1 MKVEMRHI
9 YKSFGPVRAL
19 QDVSLTVEAGTIHGL
34 LGENGAGKTTLMKIL
49 SGYLRPDRGEIFLDG
64 KPVRFASPAEG
75 LRHGIGMLHQDPMDF
90 PAMSVLD
97 NFMMGHEGGFW
108 LDRRG
113 ARRALQELASQF
125 GFDLD
130 PDARVDRL
138 TVGERQQLEL
148 LRLLWRGVRVLIL
161 DEPTT
166 GISAPQKVRLFDTL
180 RRLAGEGKTVIFVT
194 HKLEEVEE
202 LCHRVTVLRQG
213 RLAGEATPPYS
224 PQRLI
229 EMMFGRPLPMPER
242 QPVPPGEPVL
252 EIRNLVVGDHRL
264 RLSRVSLTV
273 WSGEVIGL
281 AGMEGSGQQ
290 LFMRACAGL
299 VRPWE
304 GSIRVRGKDLTGKP
318 YHAFLEAGVLFVPAN
333 RLEEGLIPGLTLTEH
348 FQLVYPNG
356 RYLIDWEQARVEAQR
371 RIRDFNIRGKPETVV
386 EALSGGNQ
394 QRTLLALI
402 RTPAHLLLLEHPTRG
417 LDVESSMWVWRRLKE
432 RAQEGA
438 ALMVISS
445 DLQELLQY
453 CDRIIVFFS
462 GRISEPI
469 ATEELTLDRLG
480 HMIAGRGW

>member
-1 MKVEMRHI
+1 MKIELRHI

-19 QDVSLTVEAGTIHGL
+19 QDVSLTVEAGSIHGL

-64 KPVRFASPAEG
+64 RRVRLASPAEG
-75 LRHGIGMLHQDPMDF
+75 LQHGIGMLHQDPMDF
-90 PAMSVLD
+90 PGLSVLD
-97 NFMMGHEGGFW
+97 NFMLGHEGGLW

-113 ARRALQELASQF
+113 ARRALRELAEQF
-125 GFDLD
+125 GFELD
-130 PDARVDRL
+130 PEARVDSL

-166 GISAPQKVRLFDTL
+166 GISAPQKVRLFAAL
-180 RRLAGEGKTVIFVT
+180 RRLAEEGKAVIFVT

-213 RLAGEATPPYS
+213 RLAGEVAPPYA
-224 PQRLI
+224 PQRLG
-229 EMMFGRPLPMPER
+229 ELMFGRPIPAPARER
-242 QPVPPGEPVL
+242 ISPGDPVIQL
-252 EIRNLVVGDHRL
+252 EGLEVGDHRL
-264 RLSRVSLTV
+264 RMGPVTLTV
-273 WSGEVIGL
+273 RAGEVIGL

-299 VRPWE
+299 VRPWA
-304 GSIRVRGKDLTGKP
+304 GAIRVGGRDLTGKP
-318 YHAFLEAGVLFVPAN
+318 YWAFLEAGVLFVPAN

-348 FQLVYPNG
+348 FQLIYPNG
-356 RYLIDWEQARVEAQR
+356 RFLIDWERARAAAQQ
-371 RIRDFNIRGKPETVV
+371 RIREFSIRGRPETPV

-402 RTPAHLLLLEHPTRG
+402 RTPVRLLLLEHPTRG
-417 LDVESSMWVWRRLKE
+417 LDVESSLWVWGRLKE
-432 RAQEGA
+432 RARAGA

-453 CDRIIVFFS
+453 CDRIMVFFS
-462 GRISEPI
+462 GRVSEPLPVE
-469 ATEELTLDRLG
+469 ALTLDRLG
-480 HMIAGRGW
+480 HLIAGRGW

>member
-1 MKVEMRHI
+1 MKIEMRHI

-19 QDVSLTVEAGTIHGL
+19 QDVSLTVEPGTIHGL

-64 KPVRFASPAEG
+64 QPVRFASPAEG
-75 LRHGIGMLHQDPMDF
+75 LRYGVGMLHQDPMDF
-90 PAMSVLD
+90 PAMSVLE
-97 NFMMGHEGGFW
+97 NFMMGLEGGFW

-113 ARRALQELASQF
+113 ARRALRELADQF
-125 GFDLD
+125 GFELD
-130 PDARVDRL
+130 PDARVERL

-148 LRLLWRGVRVLIL
+148 LRLLGRGVRVLIL

-202 LCHRVTVLRQG
+202 LCQRVTVLRQG
-213 RLAGEATPPYS
+213 RVAGEATPPYS
-224 PQRLI
+224 PQQLI
-229 EMMFGRPLPMPER
+229 ELMFGRPIALPER
-242 QPVPPGEPVL
+242 EVVPPGEPIL
-252 EIRNLVVGDHRL
+252 ELQDLVVGDHRL
-264 RLSRVSLTV
+264 RLSRVNLTV
-273 WSGEVIGL
+273 RSGEIIGL

-290 LFMRACAGL
+290 LFLRACAGL
-299 VRPWE
+299 VRPWG
-304 GSIRVRGKDLTGKP
+304 GSIRVRGQDLTRKP
-318 YHAFLEAGVLFVPAN
+318 YRAFLEAGVLFVPAN
-333 RLEEGLIPGLTLTEH
+333 RLEEGLIPGLTLMEH
-348 FQLVYPNG
+348 FQLVYPDG
-356 RYLIDWEQARVEAQR
+356 RYLIDWERAREEAQR
-371 RIRDFNIRGKPETVV
+371 RIRDFRIRGRPETPV

-394 QRTLLALI
+394 QRALLALI

-417 LDVESSMWVWRRLKE
+417 LDVESSLWVWERLQE
-432 RAQEGA
+432 RVREGS

-445 DLQELLQY
+445 DLQELLRY

-462 GRISEPI
+462 GRVSDPI
-469 ATEELTLDRLG
+469 PVQQLTLDRLG

>member
-9 YKSFGPVRAL
+9 YKSFGSVRAL

-64 KPVRFASPAEG
+64 QPVRFASPAEA
-75 LRHGIGMLHQDPMDF
+75 LRYGIGMLHQDPMDF

-97 NFMMGHEGGFW
+97 NFMMGHPGGFW
-108 LDRRG
+108 LNRRA
-113 ARRALQELASQF
+113 ARRALQELAAQF

-130 PDARVDRL
+130 PEAPVDRL

-148 LRLLWRGVRVLIL
+148 LRLLRQGVRVLIL

-180 RRLAGEGKTVIFVT
+180 RHLVGEGKAVIFVT

-213 RLAGEATPPYS
+213 RVVGGATPPYS

-229 EMMFGRPLPMPER
+229 EMMFGRSIPSSERESIPL
-242 QPVPPGEPVL
+242 GEPIL
-252 EIRNLVVGDHRL
+252 EIENLVVGDHRL
-264 RLSRVSLTV
+264 RLSRVNLTV
-273 WSGEVIGL
+273 RSGEILGL

-304 GSIRVRGKDLTGKP
+304 GSIRICGRDLTGKP
-318 YHAFLEAGVLFVPAN
+318 YRAFLEAGVLFVPAN
-333 RLEEGLIPGLTLTEH
+333 RLEEGLIPGMMLTEH

-356 RYLIDWEQARVEAQR
+356 RYLIDWEQARGEAQR
-371 RIRDFNIRGKPETVV
+371 RIRDFHILGKPETMV
-386 EALSGGNQ
+386 ENLSGGNQ

-402 RTPAHLLLLEHPTRG
+402 RSPARLLLLEHPTRG
-417 LDVESSMWVWRRLKE
+417 LDLESSMWVWERLRE
-432 RAQEGA
+432 RAREGA

-445 DLQELLQY
+445 DLQELLQH
-453 CDRIIVFFS
+453 CHRIVVFFS
-462 GRISEPI
+462 GRVSEPMVV
-469 ATEELTLDRLG
+469 EGLTLDRLG

>member
-19 QDVSLTVEAGTIHGL
+19 QDVSLTVQAGTIHGL

-49 SGYLRPDRGEIFLDG
+49 SGYLRPDRGEILLDG
-64 KPVRFASPAEG
+64 QAVRFRSPAEG

-90 PAMSVLD
+90 PALSVLD
-97 NFMMGHEGGFW
+97 NFMMGHEGGLW

-113 ARRALQELASQF
+113 ARRALKELADAF

-130 PDARVDRL
+130 PDARVDSL

-148 LRLLWRGVRVLIL
+148 LRLLWRGVRVLIM

-166 GISAPQKVRLFDTL
+166 GISAPQKARLFATL
-180 RRLAGEGKTVIFVT
+180 RRLAEEGKAVIFVT

-213 RLAGEATPPYS
+213 RLAGEVTPPYS
-224 PQRLI
+224 PARLI
-229 EMMFGRPLPMPER
+229 ELMFGWPVPMPER
-242 QPVPPGEPVL
+242 ERIPLGEPVL
-252 EIRNLVVGDHRL
+252 EVQDLVVGDHRL
-264 RLSRVSLTV
+264 RLSQVRLTV
-273 WSGEVIGL
+273 RAGEIIGL

-290 LFMRACAGL
+290 LLMRACAGL
-299 VRPWE
+299 IRPWE
-304 GSIRVRGKDLTGKP
+304 GTIRVSGRDLTGKP
-318 YHAFLEAGVLFVPAN
+318 YSAFLEAGVLYVPAN

-356 RYLIDWEQARVEAQR
+356 RHLIDWEQARAEAQR
-371 RIRDFNIRGKPETVV
+371 RIREFHIRGRPETPV

-402 RTPAHLLLLEHPTRG
+402 RTPARLLLLEHPTRG
-417 LDVESSMWVWRRLKE
+417 LDVESSLWVWERLKE
-432 RAQEGA
+432 RARQGT
-438 ALMVISS
+438 ALMVVSS
-445 DLQELLQY
+445 DLQELMQY
-453 CDRIIVFFS
+453 CHRIVVFFS
-462 GRISEPI
+462 GRVSEPI
-469 ATEELTLDRLG
+469 DAEQLTLDRLG

>member
-1 MKVEMRHI
+1 MRHI
-9 YKSFGPVRAL
+9 YKSFGSVRAL

-64 KPVRFASPAEG
+64 QPVRFASPAEA

-97 NFMMGHEGGFW
+97 NFMMGHPGGFW
-108 LDRRG
+108 LNRRA
-113 ARRALQELASQF
+113 ARRALQELCAQF

-130 PDARVDRL
+130 PEAPVDQL

-166 GISAPQKVRLFDTL
+166 GISAPQKVQLFDTL
-180 RRLAGEGKTVIFVT
+180 RRLAGEGKAIIFVT

-213 RLAGEATPPYS
+213 RMAGEATPPYS
-224 PQRLI
+224 PQQLI
-229 EMMFGRPLPMPER
+229 EMMFGRSIPPPER
-242 QPVPPGEPVL
+242 EVIPLGEPVL
-252 EIRNLVVGDHRL
+252 EVTNLVVGDYRL
-264 RLSRVSLTV
+264 RLSQVNLTV
-273 WSGEVIGL
+273 RSGEILGL

-299 VRPWE
+299 IRPWE
-304 GSIRVRGKDLTGKP
+304 GSIRVGGRDLTGKP
-318 YHAFLEAGVLFVPAN
+318 YRAFLEEGVLFVPAN
-333 RLEEGLIPGLTLTEH
+333 RLEEGLIPGMTLTEH

-356 RYLIDWEQARVEAQR
+356 RYLIDWEQARGEAQR
-371 RIRDFNIRGKPETVV
+371 RIRDFHIRGKPETMV
-386 EALSGGNQ
+386 ENLSGGNQ

-402 RTPAHLLLLEHPTRG
+402 RSSTRLLLLEHPTRG
-417 LDVESSMWVWRRLKE
+417 LDLESSMWVWGRLRE
-432 RAQEGA
+432 RAREGA

-445 DLQELLQY
+445 DLQELLQH
-453 CDRIIVFFS
+453 CHRIVVFFS
-462 GRISEPI
+462 GHVSEPM
-469 ATEELTLDRLG
+469 AVEGLTLDRLG
-480 HMIAGRGW
+480 QMIAGRGW